1 MSPNRYKGRQLIPL
15 LTLFFLLFFI
25 GNNAVAEEKE
35 QPGMKH
41 TQRTRPGSVTMNF
54 KDVDIRV
61 LIKFISELTGRNFL
75 VDPAVKGNATILSP
89 QKVTIDE
96 AYKVFLSVLEISGY
110 TTVPAGKIIKIIP
123 SAEAKEKALE
133 TLREREAKL
142 PEDKIIT
149 QLVPLEYANA
159 DELTKLLRPL
169 IPKSGLLMS
178 YSETNTLIIIDVL
191 SNINRLIN
199 IINELDI
206 PSDEEKI
213 NVFALEYAKAEN
225 LAPKLLDVFQKRQRV
240 GKKTV
245 ITDTVKIIPDE
256 RTNSLVTLATEEVTS
271 TIAMLIQKLDIKQM
285 RPRENIHIYSLQ
297 HAVAEDI
304 TKVLLEIPAK
314 AEKDKKGKA
323 PVLSRE
329 VQISADKATNSLV
342 IIADPDEYLILEGV
356 IKKLDVYRTMV
367 YVEAL
372 IMEVSASKALEL
384 GVEWRL
390 GNEYEGGYGAGQKGG
405 VWFGGSSGSSSNLA
419 GLAAG
424 TLPAGFA
431 AGVIGRGI
439 TLGNNV
445 FPSIGAFVQ
454 AIRTD
459 SNYNILSTPQ
469 ILTLDNEEA
478 TIEVGQN
485 IPFVTRVD
493 EGTSQGDRSIQNIEY
508 KDVGVTL
515 KITPFINKER
525 FVRLK
530 VEESVKSVL
539 EKTALG
545 ETVLAPTTTFR
556 TAKTTITVRDGETA
570 VIGGLIEN
578 RMDRGK
584 TQTPCLG
591 SIPGLG
597 WLFKSTSDRDEKTNL
612 LVFLTPHIIENP
624 EESQGLYEQK
634 KGDINKEVIREKG
647 TEQPEILRKMGF
659 E

>member
-1 MSPNRYKGRQLIPL
+1 MRLNRYRGRQLLLL
-15 LTLFFLLFFI
+15 LTLSFLFFCA
-25 GNNAVAEEKE
+25 GNNVVAEEK
-35 QPGMKH
+35 QPTFKQMRG
-41 TQRTRPGSVTMNF
+41 TTRPGSVTMNF

-75 VDPAVKGNATILSP
+75 VDPGVKGKATILSP

-96 AYKVFLSVLEISGY
+96 AYKVFLSVLEINGY

-123 SAEAKEKALE
+123 SVAAKAKALE
-133 TLREREAKL
+133 TLREREARF
-142 PEDKIIT
+142 PEDKVIT
-149 QLVPLEYANA
+149 QLIPLEYADA
-159 DELTKLLRPL
+159 AGLAKLLRPL
-169 IPKSGLLMS
+169 IPKAGLMIS
-178 YSETNTLIIIDVL
+178 YPETNTLIIIDVL
-191 SNINRLIN
+191 SNINRLIS

-206 PSDEEKI
+206 PWDEEEI
-213 NVFALEYAKAEN
+213 NVFALEYARAEK
-225 LAPKLLDVFQKRQRV
+225 LAPKLLNIFQKRKRV

-256 RTNSLVTLATEEVTS
+256 RTNSLVVLATAQTTS
-271 TIAMLIQKLDIKQM
+271 TIETLIQKLDIKQT
-285 RPRENIHIYSLQ
+285 RPRENIHIYFLQ

-304 TKVLLEIPAK
+304 AKVLLEIPAK
-314 AEKDKKGKA
+314 ASKSKKGKA

-342 IIADPDEYLILEGV
+342 IIADPEEYLIIEGV

-372 IMEVSASKALEL
+372 IMEVTASKALEL
-384 GVEWRL
+384 GVEWRF
-390 GNEYEGGYGAGQKGG
+390 GNVYDGGYGAEKKGG
-405 VWFGGSSGSSSNLA
+405 AWFGGSTGTGAGISS
-419 GLAAG
+419 LAAG
-424 TLPAGFA
+424 TLAPGFA
-431 AGVIGRGI
+431 VGVIGRGI
-439 TLGNNV
+439 TLGENV
-445 FPSIGAFVQ
+445 FPTIGAFVQ
-454 AIRTD
+454 AVRTD
-459 SNYNILSTPQ
+459 SNFNILSTPQ

-478 TIEVGQN
+478 VIEVGQN
-485 IPFVTRVD
+485 IPFVTRLD
-493 EGTSQGDRSIQNIEY
+493 EGTSEGDRSIQNIEY

-515 KITPFINKER
+515 KITPFINKKR

-530 VEESVKSVL
+530 VEESVKSVV
-539 EKTALG
+539 ETSALG
-545 ETVLAPTTTFR
+545 GTVLAPTTTFR
-556 TAKTTITVRDGETA
+556 TAKTTITVQDGETA

-591 SIPGLG
+591 SLPGLG

-624 EESQGLYEQK
+624 EEGIDRE
-634 KGDINKEVIREKG
+634 IIRGREEEK
-647 TEQPEILRKMGF
+647 PETLRKMGF

>member
-1 MSPNRYKGRQLIPL
+1 MILNRCKARYLIPL

-35 QPGMKH
+35 QPGRKSPH
-41 TQRTRPGSVTMNF
+41 RTRPGSVTMNF

-75 VDPAVKGNATILSP
+75 VDPAVKGSATILSP

-96 AYKVFLSVLEISGY
+96 AYKVFLSVLEISGF

-133 TLREREAKL
+133 TLREREAEV

-159 DELTKLLRPL
+159 DELAKLLRPL
-169 IPKSGLLMS
+169 IPKTGLLIS
-178 YSETNTLIIIDVL
+178 YTETNMLIIIDVL

-206 PSDEEKI
+206 PWDEEEI
-213 NVFALEYAKAEN
+213 NVFALEYAKSEK
-225 LAPKLLDVFQKRQRV
+225 LAPKLLDIFQKRKRV
-240 GKKTV
+240 GKRTV

-256 RTNSLVTLATEEVTS
+256 RTNSLVTLATKQTTS

-304 TKVLLEIPAK
+304 AKVLLEIPAK
-314 AEKDKKGKA
+314 VDKGSKGKA

-342 IIADPDEYLILEGV
+342 IIADPDEYLIIEGV

-390 GNEYEGGYGAGQKGG
+390 GNEYDGGYGAGQEGG
-405 VWFGGSSGSSSNLA
+405 AWVAGSSGSGANLA
-419 GLAAG
+419 SLATGA
-424 TLPAGFA
+424 LPQGFA

-439 TLGNNV
+439 TLGNTV
-445 FPSIGAFVQ
+445 FPTIGAFVQ
-454 AIRTD
+454 AVRTD

-485 IPFVTRVD
+485 IPFVTRLD
-493 EGTSQGDRSIQNIEY
+493 EGTSEGDRSIQNIEY

-515 KITPFINKER
+515 KITPFINKKR

-530 VEESVKSVL
+530 VEESVKSVV
-539 EKTALG
+539 ETTALG
-545 ETVLAPTTTFR
+545 QTVLAPTTTFR
-556 TAKTTITVRDGETA
+556 TAKTTITVKDGETA

-578 RMDRGK
+578 RIDRGK

-597 WLFKSTSDRDEKTNL
+597 WLFKSISDRDEKTNL

-624 EESQGLYEQK
+624 EESQRLYQEK
-634 KGDINKEVIREKG
+634 KGGMNNKVIRGKG
-647 TEQPEILRKMGF
+647 TAQPETLRKMGY

>member
-1 MSPNRYKGRQLIPL
+1 MRLNRYRGRQLL
-15 LTLFFLLFFI
+15 LLLILSFLFFCA
-25 GNNAVAEEKE
+25 GNNVVAEEK
-35 QPGMKH
+35 QPTFKQMRG
-41 TQRTRPGSVTMNF
+41 TTRPGSVTMNF

-75 VDPAVKGNATILSP
+75 VDPGVKGKATILSP

-96 AYKVFLSVLEISGY
+96 AYKVFLSVLEINGY

-123 SAEAKEKALE
+123 SVEAKAKALE
-133 TLREREAKL
+133 TLREREARF
-142 PEDKIIT
+142 PEDKVIT
-149 QLVPLEYANA
+149 QLIPLEYADA
-159 DELTKLLRPL
+159 AGIAKLLRPL
-169 IPKSGLLMS
+169 VPKAGLMIS
-178 YSETNTLIIIDVL
+178 YPETNTLIIIDIL

-206 PSDEEKI
+206 PWDEEEI
-213 NVFALEYAKAEN
+213 NVFALEHARAEK
-225 LAPKLLDVFQKRQRV
+225 LAPKLLNIFQKRKRV

-256 RTNSLVTLATEEVTS
+256 RTNSLVVLATAQTTS
-271 TIAMLIQKLDIKQM
+271 TIEMLIQKLDIKQT
-285 RPRENIHIYSLQ
+285 RPRENIHIYFLQ

-304 TKVLLEIPAK
+304 AKVLLEIPAK
-314 AEKDKKGKA
+314 ASKSKKGKA

-342 IIADPDEYLILEGV
+342 IIADPEEYLIIEGV

-372 IMEVSASKALEL
+372 IMEVTASKALEL
-384 GVEWRL
+384 GVEWRF
-390 GNEYEGGYGAGQKGG
+390 GNEYDGGYGEGKKGG
-405 VWFGGSSGSSSNLA
+405 VWFGGSTGTGA
-419 GLAAG
+419 GIYSLAAG
-424 TLPAGFA
+424 TLAPGFA
-431 AGVIGRGI
+431 VGVIGRGI
-439 TLGNNV
+439 TLGTQT
-445 FPSIGAFVQ
+445 FPTIGAFVQ
-454 AIRTD
+454 AVRTD
-459 SNYNILSTPQ
+459 SNFNIISTPQ

-478 TIEVGQN
+478 VIEVGQN
-485 IPFVTRVD
+485 IPFVTRLD
-493 EGTSQGDRSIQNIEY
+493 EGTSEGDRSIQNIEY

-515 KITPFINKER
+515 KITPFINKKR

-530 VEESVKSVL
+530 VEQSVKSVV
-539 EKTALG
+539 ETSALG
-545 ETVLAPTTTFR
+545 GTVLAPTTTFR
-556 TAKTTITVRDGETA
+556 TAKTTITVQDGETA

-591 SIPGLG
+591 SLPGLG

-624 EESQGLYEQK
+624 EEGRRLYEGK
-634 KGDINKEVIREKG
+634 KGDIDREIIRGREEEK
-647 TEQPEILRKMGF
+647 PETLRKMGF

>member
-1 MSPNRYKGRQLIPL
+1 MDLNRYKGRYLLPL
-15 LTLFFLLFFI
+15 LTLFFLLFLV
-25 GNNAVAEEKE
+25 GNNVVAEEKKKS
-35 QPGMKH
+35 GLKH
-41 TQRTRPGSVTMNF
+41 THRTRPGSVTMNF

-133 TLREREAKL
+133 TRRKTKAKF

-149 QLVPLEYANA
+149 QLIPLEYANA
-159 DELTKLLRPL
+159 DELAKLLRPL
-169 IPKSGLLMS
+169 IPKTGLLIS
-178 YSETNTLIIIDVL
+178 YPETNTLIIIDVL

-206 PSDEEKI
+206 PWDEEEI
-213 NVFALEYAKAEN
+213 NVFMLEHAKAEK
-225 LAPKLLDVFQKRQRV
+225 LAPKLLDVFQKRKRV
-240 GKKTV
+240 GKRTV
-245 ITDTVKIIPDE
+245 VTDTIKIIPDE
-256 RTNSLVTLATEEVTS
+256 RTNSLVILATEQTTS
-271 TIAMLIQKLDIKQM
+271 TIAMLIRKLDIKQM

-304 TKVLLEIPAK
+304 AKVLLEIPAK
-314 AEKDKKGKA
+314 VDKGAKGKA

-372 IMEVSASKALEL
+372 IMEVSATKALEL
-384 GVEWRL
+384 GVEWRF
-390 GNEYEGGYGAGQKGG
+390 GNEYDGGYGADRKGG
-405 VWFGGSSGSSSNLA
+405 VWFGASTGSSAAVS
-419 GLAAG
+419 GLARGA
-424 TLPAGFA
+424 LPPGFA

-439 TLGNNV
+439 TLGDAV
-445 FPSIGAFVQ
+445 FPTIGAFVQ

-459 SNYNILSTPQ
+459 SDYNIISTPQ

-485 IPFVTRVD
+485 IPFVTRLD
-493 EGTSQGDRSIQNIEY
+493 EGTAEGDRSIQNIEY

-530 VEESVKSVL
+530 VEESVKSVVST
-539 EKTALG
+539 TALG
-545 ETVLAPTTTFR
+545 DTVLAPTTTFR
-556 TAKTTITVRDGETA
+556 TAKTTITVQDGETA

-578 RMDRGK
+578 RIERGK

-597 WLFKSTSDRDEKTNL
+597 WLFKNTSDRDEKTNL
-612 LVFLTPHIIENP
+612 LVFLTPHIIESS
-624 EESQGLYEQK
+624 EESRRLYQEK
-634 KGDINKEVIREKG
+634 KDDIDKKEIEGKEKQQRE
-647 TEQPEILRKMGF
+647 TLRKWGY